1 MSIKTVAFVLLDL
14 LIMHM
19 LIKLIFGKYK
29 TLVKDLSKLSI
40 PINHVPLQK
49 NKDYN
54 KSGTFKILLLS
65 ILLAG
70 LIVFERHFFY

>member
-1 MSIKTVAFVLLDL
+1 MGLKTVIFVLVDL
-14 LIMHM
+14 LIVHM
-19 LIKLIFGKYK
+19 LIKLLFGKYK

-40 PINHVPLQK
+40 PINHMPLQR

-54 KSGTFKILLLS
+54 LSGTLKILLLC
-65 ILLAG
+65 ILTVG

>member
-1 MSIKTVAFVLLDL
+1 MGLKTVVFVLVDL

-19 LIKLIFGKYK
+19 LIKILFGKYK
-29 TLVKDLSKLSI
+29 TLVDDLSKLSI

-54 KSGTFKILLLS
+54 PLGTFKILLLC
-65 ILLAG
+65 ILTAG
-70 LIVFERHFFY
+70 LIVFEKWFFY